1 MVAKI
6 TVPNS
11 IKRALN
17 YNEQKLKEG
26 KAQCIHGHNFLKEA
40 EQLNF
45 FEKLHRFE
53 QLIALNKRATTN
65 AVHISLNFG
74 LNEKLE
80 KEKLAEIAMVYM
92 QKIGFGEQPYLVYQH
107 LDAGHPHIHIVTTS
121 IKQDGKRISLHNLGR
136 NESSKAREEIERA
149 YKLVRAKDQ
158 QKHANEVK
166 PINAL
171 RVNYGKSPTKRGI
184 TNVLD
189 AVLPHYKY
197 VSLAELNA
205 VLRLYNL
212 VADRGKENGIIFRKN
227 GLVYRVLDEKGNKI
241 GVPIKASSI
250 YSKPTLSFLEK
261 RFKENESQKH
271 EHKKHLQTTIDWI
284 LVKPPKNLP
293 AFKQALEKEKI
304 SLVIRQNDQGLVYG
318 LTYIDHHTKS
328 VFNGSDIGKQY
339 SAKGILEKCG
349 IVQYVPEQAK
359 AIEHTPVS
367 QTKKQ
372 EQHHEITPSKQ
383 LDIGKIIEDVIKPT
397 EEIHYLP
404 YELKKRRKRKKR
416 NQ

>member
-26 KAQCIHGHNFLKEA
+26 KAQCICAHNFLKDA
-40 EQLNF
+40 NQLDF
-45 FEKLHRFE
+45 YEKLHRFE

-65 AVHISLNFG
+65 TVHISLNFG

-80 KEKLAEIAMVYM
+80 KEKLAEIATVYM

-107 LDAGHPHIHIVTTS
+107 LDAGHPHIHIVSTN

-158 QKHANEVK
+158 QKQTDEIK
-166 PINAL
+166 PVNVQ
-171 RVNYGKSPTKRGI
+171 RVNYGKSATKRGI

-189 AVLPHYKY
+189 AILPHYKY
-197 VSLAELNA
+197 ASLAELNA
-205 VLRLYNL
+205 VLLLYNL
-212 VADRGKENGIIFRKN
+212 LADRGKEDGIIFRKN

-250 YSKPTLSFLEK
+250 YIKPTLSFLEK
-261 RFKENESQKH
+261 RFKKNDLQKQ
-271 EHKKHLQTTIDWI
+271 EHKKHLKTAIDWI
-284 LVKPPKNLP
+284 LVKPPKNLQ

-304 SLVIRQNDQGLVYG
+304 SLVIRQNEHGLIYG
-318 LTYIDHHTKS
+318 LTYVDHNTKC
-328 VFNGSDIGKQY
+328 VFNGSDIGKPY
-339 SAKGILEKCG
+339 SAKAILEKFG
-349 IVQYVPEQAK
+349 IAQSVPEQTK
-359 AIEHTPVS
+359 VIQHTPTS
-367 QTKKQ
+367 QTVKPKQ
-372 EQHHEITPSKQ
+372 SHELTPSKQ
-383 LDIGKIIEDVIKPT
+383 FDLGKIVDGVMKPT

-404 YELKKRRKRKKR
+404 YELKKRRKKRKR